1 MFQECEISRIT
12 TLEMDNVAMKLRMDD
27 LVSFI
32 QEQSEWLRLQSALL
46 ASQTSRVQTMTV
58 EGDSMRS
65 RISELE
71 TRLVALGIEGVAMR
85 SRIRSLE
92 DSVTVIEDN
101 MEPSPTEFAV
111 VVPRP

>member
-32 QEQSEWLRLQSALL
+32 QEQSEWLRTQSALL
-46 ASQTSRVQTMTV
+46 TSQTSRVQSLTT
-58 EGDSMRS
+58 EGDTMRS
-65 RISELE
+65 RISLLE

-85 SRIRSLE
+85 ARIRSLE
-92 DSVTVIEDN
+92 DRVTVAEDN
-101 MEPSPTEFAV
+101 WDPSPVEDSDEHL
-111 VVPRP
+111 